1 MHYDPWFTLFIGCHF
16 GFEALSQARDGLAQL
31 WDVRFFYSHPV
42 TPRQLNKITV
52 MTTISDDQAYLLTHR
67 GVQGL

>member
-1 MHYDPWFTLFIGCHF
+1 M
-16 GFEALSQARDGLAQL
+16 
-31 WDVRFFYSHPV
+31 VRTVHRVSFWVQSLDSRHVMGSLNSGTCVFYSHPV